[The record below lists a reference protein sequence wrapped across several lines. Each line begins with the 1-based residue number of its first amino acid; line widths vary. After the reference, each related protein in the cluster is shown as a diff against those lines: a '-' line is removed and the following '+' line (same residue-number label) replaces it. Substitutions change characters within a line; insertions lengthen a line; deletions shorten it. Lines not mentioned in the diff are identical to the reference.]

1 MSILAVLPIK
11 RLDAAKGRLDPA
23 VSAPSRRELAAAMA
37 ADVLDALSQVGGLAG
52 VIAVTG
58 EAEVA
63 RAAAAAGAETV
74 DDPRDAG
81 QSAAAQLG
89 IARALD
95 RGAHHALL
103 VPGDCP
109 ALDPAELEAL
119 IAGMVAEPSVAVI
132 PDRHG
137 TGTNGLLL
145 TPPDVISPAFGA
157 GSFDRHVS
165 AARRAGAAVHVERLP
180 SLALD
185 VDTAGD
191 LAALRRVLAESPGG
205 AARSREILA
214 ALPAGRE
221 VTP

>member
-1 MSILAVLPIK
+1 VTALAVLPIK
-11 RLDAAKGRLDPA
+11 RLDAAKGRLGPT
-23 VSAPSRRELAAAMA
+23 VSAQARRALAAAMA
-37 ADVLDALSQVGGLAG
+37 ADVLDALGRVGGLAG

-58 EAEVA
+58 ESEVA
-63 RAAAAAGAETV
+63 RTAAAAGAETV
-74 DDPRDAG
+74 EDARDAG

-89 IARALD
+89 VARALA
-95 RGAHHALL
+95 RGARHALL

-109 ALDPAELEAL
+109 ALDPAEVEAL
-119 IAGMVAEPSVAVI
+119 LAGVVAGASVAVI

-145 TPPDVISPAFGA
+145 TPPDVIAPAFGPN
-157 GSFDRHVS
+157 SFDRHVE

-191 LAALRRVLAESPGG
+191 LVALRAALAESPAVAPRTRGV
-205 AARSREILA
+205 LA
-214 ALPAGRE
+214 GVPSD
-221 VTP
+221 PP

>member
-1 MSILAVLPIK
+1 MSTLAVLPIK

-23 VSAPSRRELAAAMA
+23 VSSRSRRDLAAAMA
-37 ADVLDALSQVGGLAG
+37 ADVLDALGQVGGLAG

-58 EAEVA
+58 DVEVA

-74 DDPRDAG
+74 EDPRDAG
-81 QSAAAQLG
+81 QSAAAQMG
-89 IARALD
+89 ISRALD
-95 RGAHHALL
+95 RGADHALL

-109 ALDPAELEAL
+109 ILDPAELEVL
-119 IAGMVAEPSVAVI
+119 LAGMVAEPSVAVI

-145 TPPDVISPAFGA
+145 TPPEVISPAFGP
-157 GSFDRHVS
+157 GSFARHVE
-165 AARRAGAAVHVERLP
+165 AARRSGALVFVERLP

-191 LAALRRVLAESPGG
+191 LAALRRALAELPAAAPRTRGVLPAVPAGG
-205 AARSREILA
+205 A
-214 ALPAGRE
+214 
-221 VTP
+221 

>member
-1 MSILAVLPIK
+1 MSTLAVLPIK
-11 RLDAAKGRLDPA
+11 RLDAAKGRLEAA
-23 VSAPSRRELAAAMA
+23 VSARSRRELAAAMA
-37 ADVLDALSQVGGLAG
+37 ADVLDALAQVGGLAG

-74 DDPRDAG
+74 EDPRDAG
-81 QSAAAQLG
+81 QSAAARLG
-89 IARALD
+89 ISRALH
-95 RGAHHALL
+95 RGADHALL

-119 IAGMVAEPSVAVI
+119 LAGMPARPSVAVI

-145 TPPDVISPAFGA
+145 TPPDVISPAFGP
-157 GSFDRHVS
+157 GSCERHVQG
-165 AARRAGAAVHVERLP
+165 ARRAGAVVHVERLP

-191 LAALRRVLAESPGG
+191 LAALRRTLAKSPAAAPRTREVLA
-205 AARSREILA
+205 AV
-214 ALPAGRE
+214 PASE
-221 VTP
+221 A